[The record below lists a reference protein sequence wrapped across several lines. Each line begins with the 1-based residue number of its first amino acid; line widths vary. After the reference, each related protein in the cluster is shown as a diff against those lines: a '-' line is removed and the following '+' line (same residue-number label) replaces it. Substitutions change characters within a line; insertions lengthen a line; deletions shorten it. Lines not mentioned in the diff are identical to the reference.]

1 MKKTL
6 RAIDKKRGELK
17 VALAEVGEVS
27 QDAQGFGLKVGR
39 QAWLVA
45 LGTVATAEDLAG
57 QAFDT
62 LVAKGKKVR
71 FPEVDEVGDALQAAA
86 GRARELG
93 DAVGERASH
102 LMEKGSEKVLER
114 FGVPSKHDIKTLL
127 TQVQQLT
134 AKVERMNRGAA
145 GRARA

>member
-6 RAIDKKRGELK
+6 RALDKKRGELK
-17 VALAEVGEVS
+17 VALAEVGEVG

-45 LGTVATAEDLAG
+45 LGTVATAEELAG
-57 QAFDT
+57 QAFGA

-71 FPEVDEVGDALQAAA
+71 LPEVEEVGETLQAAA

-93 DAVGERASH
+93 ETVGARASR
-102 LMEKGSEKVLER
+102 LVEKGSEKMLER

-127 TQVQQLT
+127 TQVQHLT
-134 AKVERMNRGAA
+134 AKVERMNRGTA